1 MNNPYKEPKFYYD
14 SDPNGNID
22 YTKIKPGRR
31 PYGYRINIVP
41 GNPDISMSSQDNFE
55 SNDPNAEFINGI
67 RKEVKEWREAGYPKS
82 SRITKELLDDWFCN
96 PDRQNNLKLFFCQR
110 EAVETAIWLNEIA
123 EKDPNIGSLILRQLM
138 ERCHTVSANDED
150 ILPRTAF
157 KMATGTGKTVVMAML
172 ILYNYL
178 NKRANPQ
185 DIRYAD
191 HFLICAPG
199 ITISDRLNVLQLDN
213 NQYAMNDYYHQRGL
227 IPRQF
232 EKELGGL
239 NSNIT
244 IINFQQ
250 FLPRVFSGKHASPMD
265 GKLVYQNGE
274 LVKQKDTESYSV
286 MLNRILEKGVKG
298 KRMIVINDEA
308 HHCYLPKKSK
318 NHVRMP
324 IRKRAAQ
331 FAPFLPLLATKKL
344 LKKLRESRKR
354 RLPK

>member
-1 MNNPYKEPKFYYD
+1 MF
-14 SDPNGNID
+14 
-22 YTKIKPGRR
+22 
-31 PYGYRINIVP
+31 
-41 GNPDISMSSQDNFE
+41 SQDDFE

-82 SRITKELLDDWFCN
+82 SRITKELLEDWFCN

-239 NSNIT
+239 TRILPSST
-244 IINFQQ
+244 SSSSCRAFSLASM
-250 FLPRVFSGKHASPMD
+250 LPRWTASSF
-265 GKLVYQNGE
+265 
-274 LVKQKDTESYSV
+274 T
-286 MLNRILEKGVKG
+286 
-298 KRMIVINDEA
+298 RMA
-308 HHCYLPKKSK
+308 SSS
-318 NHVRMP
+318 
-324 IRKRAAQ
+324 
-331 FAPFLPLLATKKL
+331 
-344 LKKLRESRKR
+344 SRKTQSHTA
-354 RLPK
+354 